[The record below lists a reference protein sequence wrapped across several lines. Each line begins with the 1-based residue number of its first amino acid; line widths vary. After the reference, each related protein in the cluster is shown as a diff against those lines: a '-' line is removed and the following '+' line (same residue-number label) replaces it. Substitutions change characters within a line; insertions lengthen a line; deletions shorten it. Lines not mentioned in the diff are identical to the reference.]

1 MPPADEF
8 FPVQQGQ
15 ATSTS
20 AIVHFSEEE
29 HCETERVNL
38 IVPDYSWVT
47 FLSAGSQSAPIS

>member
-20 AIVHFSEEE
+20 AIVHSSEEE
-29 HCETERVNL
+29 HYKIEHVNF
-38 IVPDYSWVT
+38 IVPDC
-47 FLSAGSQSAPIS
+47 L

>member
-20 AIVHFSEEE
+20 AIVQSSEEE
-29 HCETERVNL
+29 HCKTEHVNF
-38 IVPDYSWVT
+38 IVPDCPSVP
-47 FLSAGSQSAPIS
+47 FLSAGS